1 MFIARTFLLLVLA
14 LGFSTRALSQC
25 SGSISITTPANGAIV
40 NSHFQINAA
49 ASSSCAI
56 TTVHLYLDNRLQ
68 FAQYGQ
74 AVLSGKFNARI
85 GMHTVVVQA
94 WASDGKVFNKA
105 VRVTVNNEVSSTCTP
120 AFDPNVKV
128 CAPLNLTE
136 SKGAVLLHA
145 AARSTASP
153 VVSLRAFAEG
163 RLKAVTYNDNAAEM
177 EAALTFPRGL
187 HNINVMARSSN
198 GAEFQN
204 QTNIQI
210 VSAASSCQAPFISN
224 LTPTGGDEPEFP
236 PFLVAAD
243 AAACSIT
250 SFEIYV
256 DNRLFYSQANQ
267 KIFDGRLTIQPGE
280 HNLVLQARN
289 SQGAISKKAVKINVF
304 GLAEPTCLPDTDP
317 GVTIC
322 QAEVVEN
329 GYVIVFAG
337 TPAQPAS
344 PFSALRIYVDNVAR
358 ATFRDFAAQ
367 RGITFIRM
375 GRGTHKIVAV
385 AWTAKG
391 QVVTDTRTV
400 TVP

>member
-1 MFIARTFLLLVLA
+1 MFIARTFLLIALA
-14 LGFSTRALSQC
+14 LGFSTPALSQC
-25 SGSISITTPANGAIV
+25 SGSIGITTPANGATV

-56 TTVHLYLDNRLQ
+56 TTLHLYIDNRLQ

-74 AVLSGKFNARI
+74 AALSGKFNAKI
-85 GMHTVVVQA
+85 GTHTVVVQA
-94 WASDGKVFNKA
+94 WASDGRVFSKTI
-105 VRVTVNNEVSSTCTP
+105 RVTVSNEVSSTCVP
-120 AFDPNVKV
+120 AFDPNVRV
-128 CAPLNLTE
+128 CLPLNLTE
-136 SKGAVLLHA
+136 SKGSVLVHA
-145 AARSTASP
+145 SARSSASP
-153 VVSLRAFAEG
+153 VVSLRAFSDG
-163 RLKAVTYNDNAAEM
+163 KLKAVSYNENATEM

-187 HNINVMARSSN
+187 HNINVVARSSN

-204 QTNIQI
+204 QSNIQI
-210 VSAASSCQAPFISN
+210 VSAATNCQAPFISN
-224 LTPTGGDEPEFP
+224 LTPTGGAEPEFP

-250 SFEIYV
+250 SFEVYV
-256 DNRLFYSQANQ
+256 DSRLFYSQSNQ
-267 KIFDGRLTIQPGE
+267 KIFEGRLTIQPGE

-289 SQGAISKKAVKINVF
+289 SQGTISKKALKINVF
-304 GLAEPTCLPDTDP
+304 GLEEPTCLPDKDP

-344 PFSALRIYVDNVAR
+344 PFTALRIYVDNVSR

-367 RGITFIRM
+367 RGITFLRM
-375 GRGTHKIVAV
+375 SRGVHNITAV
-385 AWTAKG
+385 AWTQKG
-391 QVVTDTRTV
+391 AVVTDTRTV